1 MQTIVKAK
9 KIGGSISVIIPKDIV
24 NREKILKDDALSI
37 KVEKVGN
44 LDFLW
49 GRYKDIKRSTDQI
62 MKEIDENED
71 G

>member
-62 MKEIDENED
+62 MKDIGENED